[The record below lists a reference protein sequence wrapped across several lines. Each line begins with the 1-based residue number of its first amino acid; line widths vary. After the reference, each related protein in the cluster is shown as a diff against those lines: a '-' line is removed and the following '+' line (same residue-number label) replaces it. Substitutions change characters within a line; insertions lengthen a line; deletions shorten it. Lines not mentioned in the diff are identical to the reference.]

1 LQPKLDEK
9 EEMIMLRARD
19 VMQTQVVTVSPSL
32 SLAELELVL
41 EREGVSGVPVVDYA
55 ELCGVVSRT
64 DLTRTLADAE
74 GSAEATLAYYQEVG
88 GAAPSPA
95 SAGRMASEQVATK
108 VVRDIMT
115 AEILAVSGER
125 PVREVAQMMVT
136 RRVHRLLVTEGRRL
150 LGLVTTLDLV
160 RAIAEGKLAT

>member
-1 LQPKLDEK
+1 
-9 EEMIMLRARD
+9 MTMLRARD
-19 VMQTQVVTVSPSL
+19 IMQTQVVTVSSSL
-32 SLAELELVL
+32 PLTEFELLL
-41 EREGVSGVPVVDYA
+41 QREGVSGMPVVDGG

-64 DLTRTLADAE
+64 DLICTLADAE

-95 SAGRMASEQVATK
+95 SAGRMASDQVATK

-115 AEILAVSGER
+115 TEILAVSGDR
-125 PVREVAQMMVT
+125 PVREVAQMIVT
-136 RRVHRLLVTEGRRL
+136 RGVHRLLVTEGRRL

-160 RAIAEGKLAT
+160 RAIAEGRINK

>member
-1 LQPKLDEK
+1 
-9 EEMIMLRARD
+9 MLRARD
-19 VMQTQVVTVSPSL
+19 VMQTHVVTVSSSL
-32 SLAELELVL
+32 PLAEFELLL
-41 EREGVSGVPVVDYA
+41 EREKVSGMPVVEGA

-64 DLTRTLADAE
+64 DLIRTLAAAE

-95 SAGRMASEQVATK
+95 SAGRMASDQVATM

-115 AEILAVSGER
+115 DEILAVSGDR

-136 RRVHRLLVTEGRRL
+136 RGVHRLLVTEGRRL
-150 LGLVTTLDLV
+150 LGLVTMLDLV
-160 RAIAEGKLAT
+160 CAIAEGRINE